1 MSSEMD
7 APTVARILER
17 QFPEL
22 APTGVAYLGAGMDSV
37 AFEVNGRWVFRF
49 PMRPAVER
57 QLLVER
63 ALLPRLALLLPVA
76 TPTFEFHGVPDADFP
91 RHFEGY
97 AKLPGVPG
105 VKIESKDVAFDA
117 VARQIGEFLTALH
130 RFPVAEAQRFGAEI
144 SRMEDYFDEVRAS
157 ALDGLPVVGRVAPSD
172 LIDRVQRYLESL
184 RALAAAPWPL
194 VLTHHDLHAEHV
206 LLNTTA
212 DRVTGV
218 IDWGDVSIADPTV
231 DFVGLFTWGGESLV
245 RAVLSNYQGPAD
257 ERVIERLP
265 PWSAFQAVQDIR
277 FGLDN
282 DQPEIVEHGVRALEN
297 ELQRL

>member
-1 MSSEMD
+1 MKPE
-7 APTVARILER
+7 TVARTLDR

-22 APTGVAYLGAGMDSV
+22 APARVAYLGAGMDSV

-49 PMRPAVER
+49 PTRSAVER

-63 ALLPRLALLLPVA
+63 ALLPALATALPVA
-76 TPTFEFHGVPDADFP
+76 IPSFEFHGAPDVDFP

-97 AKLPGVPG
+97 AKLPGVPA
-105 VKIESKDVAFDA
+105 VKIESRKIDFAA
-117 VARQIGEFLTALH
+117 IARQLGEFLTALH
-130 RFPVAEAQRFGAEI
+130 RFPVSGALRLGAET

-157 ALDGLPVVGRVAPSD
+157 ALDILPVVGRVASAD

-184 RALAAAPWPL
+184 RALSAAPWPL

-206 LLNTTA
+206 LLDETG
-212 DRVTGV
+212 DQVTGV

-231 DFVGLFTWGGESLV
+231 DFVGIFTWGGESLV
-245 RAVLSNYQGPAD
+245 RAVLANYDGPVD

-265 PWSAFQAVQDIR
+265 PWSAFQAVQDIK

-282 DQPEIVEHGVRALEN
+282 SQPEIVEHGVRALQN

>member
-1 MSSEMD
+1 MKPE
-7 APTVARILER
+7 TVARILDQ

-22 APTGVAYLGAGMDSV
+22 APARVAYLGAGMDSV

-49 PMRPAVER
+49 PMRTAVER

-63 ALLPRLALLLPVA
+63 ALLPALATALPVA
-76 TPTFEFHGVPDADFP
+76 IPTFEFHGVPDGDFP

-97 AKLPGVPG
+97 PKLPGVPA
-105 VKIESKDVAFDA
+105 VNIEWSKIQFDA
-117 VARQIGEFLTALH
+117 VARQLGEFLTALH
-130 RFPVAEAQRFGAEI
+130 RFPASEAQRYGTEI
-144 SRMEDYFDEVRAS
+144 SRMEDHFDEVRVS
-157 ALDGLPVVGRVAPSD
+157 ALEVLPVVRRVASRD
-172 LIDRVQRYLESL
+172 LIDRVQRYLQSL
-184 RALAAAPWPL
+184 HALAAAPWPL

-206 LLNTTA
+206 LLNETA

-231 DFVGLFTWGGESLV
+231 DFVGIFTWGGESLV
-245 RAVLSNYQGPAD
+245 RAVLANYDGPVD

-265 PWSAFQAVQDIR
+265 PWSAFQAVQDIK

-282 DQPEIVEHGVRALEN
+282 SQPEIVEHGVRALQN

>member
-1 MSSEMD
+1 MD

-22 APTGVAYLGAGMDSV
+22 TPVRPAYLGAGMDSV
-37 AFEVNGRWVFRF
+37 AFEVNGNWVFRF
-49 PMRPAVER
+49 PMRSAVER

-63 ALLPRLALLLPVA
+63 ALLPALTPLLPLA
-76 TPTFEFHGVPDADFP
+76 IPQFEFHGQPDSDFP

-97 AKLPGVPG
+97 AKLSGVPA
-105 VKIESKDVAFDA
+105 VKCERRTIDFDA
-117 VARQIGEFLTALH
+117 IARQLGEFLTALH
-130 RFPVAEAQRFGAEI
+130 RFPVSDAQQLGTET
-144 SRMEDYFDEVRAS
+144 SRIEDHFDEVRAS
-157 ALDGLPVVGRVAPSD
+157 ALGLLPVVRRVASGD
-172 LIDRVQRYLESL
+172 LIDHVQRYLESL

-206 LLNTTA
+206 LLSETGNQ
-212 DRVTGV
+212 VTGV

-231 DFVGLFTWGGESLV
+231 DFVGLFTWGGEPLV
-245 RAVLSNYQGPAD
+245 RAVLSNYAGPVD
-257 ERVIERLP
+257 DRVMERLP

-282 DQPEIVEHGVRALEN
+282 DQPEIVEHGVHALEN
-297 ELQRL
+297 ELLRV